1 MKYRWLAPE
10 IMQVSQMDCGPSSLK
25 SILDGFGIPINF
37 SRLRELCQTDVDG
50 TSVDTLEELALT
62 LGLEAEQVLV
72 PLNQLEL
79 PEARVAPCILIT
91 RLPNGLTHFIVVWR
105 SLGKWVQIMDPSSGR
120 QWVTWEALKAR
131 TYRHRMALDKS
142 IWEAW
147 ANSEDFRLATLHRLR
162 KLGATA
168 AEAERLTQG
177 LFVLEMSESDE
188 PEASAETHEGKNEN
202 KNGAKHEGQNEVK
215 NEEPT
220 AEKNSAIN
228 SVAGPGNWLAIASFD
243 AALSWAEALLACG
256 ALKSGNECLGF
267 LRSRFESACATPQPW
282 DEAIPRQYWWTLA
295 DPKDAGQVRVE
306 ACVLVRICG
315 VKEPEAVEEANNPAM
330 DNLIQQPEPSPWQ
343 VLYDLLL
350 PAQRKWFG
358 WLGGAVGLAALGFT
372 LQALIFQGLISMN
385 QLLGQQ
391 QFSWFIPLVFAFVAL
406 SAVLELPIAQL
417 TLSLGRQLEA
427 QFRIALF
434 EKLPKIHDPYFRTRL
449 LTDMARRSHKLYQLR
464 NLPAFAVALLQ
475 QGALVLFTLAG
486 LLWLDVAVGLMA
498 CLLVAAILLLSSFW
512 QKLLQDSVSR
522 AHNQTGLINMFYFDS
537 LKGLRA
543 IRSHAAEQTFANEQ
557 EIQLNYWGYS
567 QYDYQRKQTLVL
579 LVIDVLALMCLLGF
593 MLGKV
598 AEPGGAVPNLLWF
611 YWLLRLPFMA
621 RHLAELILQI
631 PNYRLVLALFSELL
645 QATEV
650 EAVEIDAAA
659 MEQSP
664 QDVQAS
670 ANSSVA
676 EKIKDAASVGSHT
689 AEEKVAGVA
698 ITMKDVSLVVAG
710 HPVLN
715 GINVAIQPGE
725 QLAVV
730 GESGAGKS
738 SLCELLLGWK
748 TPSDGQ
754 LLVDGVPLAG
764 QALLD
769 LRKSTAWVDANV
781 QLWNKS
787 LLDNINYDHGQGRVA
802 DAGLGSLL
810 AHLDQGLQTPLGEDG
825 KRLSG
830 GEGQRVRIG
839 RALGVDQPRLVILDE
854 PCRGLDRPAREQL
867 LEKIRT
873 THAGATLICITHDI
887 SEALKFP
894 RVLVI
899 ANGQLLEDSAPQI
912 LLRQPQSALN
922 YLREC
927 EERVLNNLLQD
938 QQWHSLKIAQGGL
951 KFELANQ
958 HQHPHQQN
966 AAAQSAEVAE

>member
-1 MKYRWLAPE
+1 MKYKWLAPE

-50 TSVDTLEELALT
+50 TSVDTLEELAVT

-120 QWVTWEALKAR
+120 QWVTWAALKAR

-168 AEAERLTQG
+168 AEAERLTLG
-177 LFVLEMSESDE
+177 LFVIDE
-188 PEASAETHEGKNEN
+188 PETTPD
-202 KNGAKHEGQNEVK
+202 VD
-215 NEEPT
+215 
-220 AEKNSAIN
+220 AEKNSATN
-228 SVAGPGNWLAIASFD
+228 ATAAPGNWLAIACFD
-243 AALSWAEALLACG
+243 AALSWTEALLACG
-256 ALKSGNECLGF
+256 ALKSGSECLGF
-267 LRSRFESACATPQPW
+267 FHSRFESARVATTPW
-282 DEAIPRQYWWTLA
+282 DDIIPRQYWWTMA
-295 DPKDAGQVRVE
+295 DPKDATQVRVE

-315 VKEPEAVEEANNPAM
+315 VKTPEQNEEVNPSAM
-330 DNLIQQPEPSPWQ
+330 DNLIQQPEPSPWK
-343 VLYDLLL
+343 VFYDLLL

-358 WLGGAVGLAALGFT
+358 WLGGAVGLAALSFT

-391 QFSWFIPLVFAFVAL
+391 QFSWFIPLVFAFVVV

-464 NLPAFAVALLQ
+464 NLPAFGVALLQ
-475 QGALVLFTLAG
+475 QGALVFFTLAG
-486 LLWLDVAVGLMA
+486 LLWLDFAVGLMA
-498 CLLVAAILLLSSFW
+498 CLLVVAILSLSSFW

-579 LVIDVLALMCLLGF
+579 LVTDVLALLCLLGF
-593 MLGKV
+593 MMGKV
-598 AEPGGAVPNLLWF
+598 AQPSGAVPNLLWF

-650 EAVEIDAAA
+650 EA
-659 MEQSP
+659 
-664 QDVQAS
+664 
-670 ANSSVA
+670 A
-676 EKIKDAASVGSHT
+676 ETEVVKIKDVKTDVSEKDVYTDSVAAH
-689 AEEKVAGVA
+689 APAKKAAGVA
-698 ITMKDVSLVVAG
+698 IAMKDISLVVAG

-715 GINVAIQPGE
+715 GINVTIQPGE
-725 QLAVV
+725 HIAVV

-748 TPSDGQ
+748 TPSEGQ
-754 LLVDGVPLAG
+754 LLVDAVPLAG

-802 DAGLGSLL
+802 DAGLGTLL
-810 AHLDQGLQTPLGEDG
+810 AHLEQGLQTPLGEDG

-839 RALGVDQPRLVILDE
+839 RALGVEQPRLVILDE

-899 ANGQLLEDSAPQI
+899 ANGQLLEDSSPHI
-912 LLRQPQSALN
+912 LLQQPQSALN
-922 YLREC
+922 HLREC
-927 EERVLNNLLQD
+927 EERVLNTLLQG

-951 KFELANQ
+951 QFELAT
-958 HQHPHQQN
+958 PHQQKT
-966 AAAQSAEVAE
+966 AAQLAEVAE

>member
-1 MKYRWLAPE
+1 MKYKWLAPE

-177 LFVLEMSESDE
+177 LFVLETPESDE
-188 PEASAETHEGKNEN
+188 PEASAEINAEANAEMHEGKNEN
-202 KNGAKHEGQNEVK
+202 KNGAENEEQNEK
-215 NEEPT
+215 QNKESN
-220 AEKNSAIN
+220 AEKNSEIN
-228 SVAGPGNWLAIASFD
+228 SAAGLGNWLSIASFD
-243 AALSWAEALLACG
+243 AALSWTEALLACG
-256 ALKSGNECLGF
+256 ALKSGSECLGF
-267 LRSRFESACATPQPW
+267 LHSRFESARVATTPW
-282 DEAIPRQYWWTLA
+282 DDIIPRQYWWTMA
-295 DPKDAGQVRVE
+295 DPKDATQVRVE

-315 VKEPEAVEEANNPAM
+315 VKTPEQNEEVNPSAM
-330 DNLIQQPEPSPWQ
+330 DNLIQQPEPSPWK

-358 WLGGAVGLAALGFT
+358 WLGGAVGLAALSFT

-391 QFSWFIPLVFAFVAL
+391 QFSWFIPLVFAFVVV
-406 SAVLELPIAQL
+406 SVVLELPIAQL

-464 NLPAFAVALLQ
+464 NLPAFGVALLQ

-486 LLWLDVAVGLMA
+486 LLWLDFAVGLMA
-498 CLLVAAILLLSSFW
+498 CLLVVAILLLSSFW

-579 LVIDVLALMCLLGF
+579 LVIDVLALLCLLGF
-593 MLGKV
+593 MMGKV
-598 AEPGGAVPNLLWF
+598 AQPSGAVPNLLWF

-650 EAVEIDAAA
+650 EA
-659 MEQSP
+659 
-664 QDVQAS
+664 
-670 ANSSVA
+670 A
-676 EKIKDAASVGSHT
+676 ETEVVKIKDVKTDVSEKNVYTDSVAAH
-689 AEEKVAGVA
+689 APAKKAAGVA
-698 ITMKDVSLVVAG
+698 IAMKDISLVVAG

-715 GINVAIQPGE
+715 GINVTIQPGE
-725 QLAVV
+725 HIAVV

-748 TPSDGQ
+748 TPSEGQ
-754 LLVDGVPLAG
+754 LLVDAVPLAG

-802 DAGLGSLL
+802 DAGLGALL
-810 AHLDQGLQTPLGEDG
+810 AHLEQGLQTPLGEDG

-839 RALGVDQPRLVILDE
+839 RALGVEQPRLVILDE

-899 ANGQLLEDSAPQI
+899 ANGQLLEDSSPHI
-912 LLRQPQSALN
+912 LLQQPQSALN

-927 EERVLNNLLQD
+927 EERVLNTLLQD

-951 KFELANQ
+951 QFELAN
-958 HQHPHQQN
+958 PHQQKT
-966 AAAQSAEVAE
+966 AAQLAEVAE